1 MGGRKYMKGKK
12 KIIFLTIVF
21 VIATQ
26 MLIANAVGINIVDLV
41 RQKTTS
47 LATQSALNSSDTLK
61 QAKQETLE
69 ETSEYVDNYIGEV
82 QQTLDQYASAETEAA
97 KLKVKQKAQ
106 EVKDALEASKTEAIE
121 SGKTQIKIK
130 IDKDLNDTL
139 SELDDQLS
147 IKIQEKF
154 GN

>member
-1 MGGRKYMKGKK
+1 MKGKK

>member
-1 MGGRKYMKGKK
+1 
-12 KIIFLTIVF
+12 
-21 VIATQ
+21 